1 MILTRTVCPLA
12 GDTQGRKTPKSIRFG
27 PVWRAPSRAMGSGFI
42 GFPERAS
49 QLLPLDP
56 AEGNPSRVDLKAHIA
71 RSPRRRG
78 EAAPQILVVVVG
90 HRDAVQSDVVALA
103 FHGDLEGVPLA
114 RGLDGEMSGILR
126 ALEAVDGGGLVD

>member
-1 MILTRTVCPLA
+1 MILTTTVCPLA

-27 PVWRAPSRAMGSGFI
+27 PVWRAPSRPMGSGFI

-56 AEGNPSRVDLKAHIA
+56 AEGDPSRVDLKAHMA

-78 EAAPQILVVVVG
+78 GAAPRIRVVVVR
-90 HRDAVQSDVVALA
+90 HRDAVQGDVVALA
-103 FHGDLEGVPLA
+103 SHRDL
-114 RGLDGEMSGILR
+114 
-126 ALEAVDGGGLVD
+126 